1 MPLLPAAIA
10 AYILVNAVSFAAF
23 RRDKKLAGRAAWRTP
38 ERRLLLLAFFGPLGA
53 LAAMR
58 VFRHKTQ
65 KPIFLV
71 VLIIA
76 SIIWGVIAVWSI
88 LGR

>member
-1 MPLLPAAIA
+1 MPFLPAAIA

-65 KPIFLV
+65 KAKFRLVPLFLCLHAGIV
-71 VLIIA
+71 VL
-76 SIIWGVIAVWSI
+76 
-88 LGR
+88 LLL